1 MFDLSWGK
9 LVIIGVIALVV
20 IGPKELPAVLRTLG
34 QYMGKIRR
42 MASEFQGQFQEALR
56 EAELHELKKEA
67 DALTSSVADM
77 SNFDPMAEETKQL
90 EDTQQQIESSLTAPE
105 PAAAEPAAEPAL
117 PPVETTAAIEAQ
129 PLPVQPAPA
138 EAEVAEPPRK
148 AAGGTA

>member
-42 MASEFQGQFQEALR
+42 MANEFQGQFQEALR

-77 SNFDPMAEETKQL
+77 SNFDPMADEAKQL
-90 EDTQQQIESSLTAPE
+90 EDTQKQIESSLTAPE
-105 PAAAEPAAEPAL
+105 PAATASPPA
-117 PPVETTAAIEAQ
+117 ETTTAVEAQ
-129 PLPVQPAPA
+129 PLPAQPAPA
-138 EAEVAEPPRK
+138 EAEAAEPPRQ
-148 AAGGTA
+148 AAGGAV